1 MSTDGQ
7 PPDTARKVPVWRTI
21 GESYG
26 FVFSNLDRF
35 AVLACVPILIVFG
48 TELANH
54 LIDSLPASWKFT
66 LVSLGAWIVFVVR
79 WHRLVLLEDRGGAF
93 RAILALRNLRVFAY
107 VLVSVLILMFAS
119 RIFLRT
125 ASYLLDFLSHLAT
138 TVDLPGTVPELTVRS
153 VVLSEV
159 GLMAILF
166 LTSMII
172 YWLLAL
178 RFTLVFP
185 GAAIDRP
192 MRLVDAWRELKGNSW
207 RYIGIIIIGILMPY
221 DIVDLI
227 VSLYW
232 SGLTTTTFTVTG
244 TELPF
249 VTRMPINLETG
260 VVAFS
265 MTVFG
270 ALMAAVWSTVLSKVY
285 RHIIDG
291 ETGEGGAEAAP

>member
-1 MSTDGQ
+1 MTTAGT

-54 LIDSLPASWKFT
+54 LIDSLPASWIFT

-79 WHRLVLLEDRGGAF
+79 WHRLVLLGDRGGAF
-93 RAILALRNLRVFAY
+93 RAILVLRNLRVFAY

-125 ASYLLDFLSHLAT
+125 ASYLLDFLPHLAT

-232 SGLTTTTFTVTG
+232 SGLTTTTFTVSG
-244 TELPF
+244 TVLPY
-249 VTRMPINLETG
+249 VTRTPINLENG
-260 VVAFS
+260 VIAFS

-270 ALMAAVWSTVLSKVY
+270 ALLAAVWTTVLSKVY

-291 ETGEGGAEAAP
+291 EIGEGGTGAVP